1 VGLKA
6 DGAAGT
12 EPPRRP
18 FPPGGDGRKPAMIT
32 ARCWFRSLAAG
43 VVLIAGMGLAAAQ
56 SPPATDA
63 PAQGP
68 QATDAPKDVP
78 NLQLSASQKQTIY
91 QGLTGPQAKNN
102 PEPVGF
108 RAAAGAQVPEA
119 IKLEPL
125 PKVVVDLVPK
135 LSSYQ
140 YAVVSRQVI
149 IVDPDSKT
157 VVEVIAQ

>member
-1 VGLKA
+1 MTTGK
-6 DGAAGT
+6 
-12 EPPRRP
+12 RRL
-18 FPPGGDGRKPAMIT
+18 RA
-32 ARCWFRSLAAG
+32 LAASL
-43 VVLIAGMGLAAAQ
+43 VLFTGMGLAAAQ

-108 RAAAGAQVPEA
+108 RAAAGARVPEA

>member
-1 VGLKA
+1 V
-6 DGAAGT
+6 
-12 EPPRRP
+12 
-18 FPPGGDGRKPAMIT
+18 
-32 ARCWFRSLAAG
+32 
-43 VVLIAGMGLAAAQ
+43 GLAAAQ
-56 SPPATDA
+56 TPPATDA

-78 NLQLSASQKQTIY
+78 NLQLSAAQKQTIY

-108 RAAAGAQVPEA
+108 RAAAGARVPEA

-149 IVDPDSKT
+149 IVDPGSKT
-157 VVEVIAQ
+157 VVEVISQ